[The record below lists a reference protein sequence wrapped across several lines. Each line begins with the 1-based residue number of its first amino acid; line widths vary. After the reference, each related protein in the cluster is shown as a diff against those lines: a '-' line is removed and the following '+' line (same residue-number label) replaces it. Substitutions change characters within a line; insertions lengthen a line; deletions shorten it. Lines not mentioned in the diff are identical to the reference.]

1 MAYVDLNEFTKC
13 MNAYESIVSALQ
25 NQIEALGQAN
35 STLKMGITGAEGEA
49 LYANCKSLQAQVE
62 ANISQLKKAIA
73 LVQSTNKYYVTN
85 LGVLE

>member
-1 MAYVDLNEFTKC
+1 MAYVDLNQFTQC

-35 STLKMGITGAEGEA
+35 SVLKMGITGTEGEA
-49 LYANCKSLQAQVE
+49 LYAQCKNLQAQVE
-62 ANISQLKKAIA
+62 SNISQLKKAIA
-73 LVQSTNKYYVTN
+73 LVQSSNEYYVTN